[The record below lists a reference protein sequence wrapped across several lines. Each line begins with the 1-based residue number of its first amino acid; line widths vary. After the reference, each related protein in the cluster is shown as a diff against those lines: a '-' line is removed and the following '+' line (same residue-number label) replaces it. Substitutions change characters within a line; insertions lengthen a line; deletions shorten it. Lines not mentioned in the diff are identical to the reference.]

1 MRARTLQRQPKFRHV
16 GILGVVALA
25 VVLAPAT
32 FAAAATAPTV
42 SNTGSSDCG
51 VVMPVALPSAAT
63 NTIHDGSRVREG
75 RCCTSKAASAV
86 GTTAA
91 PTGLGGGFGGEF
103 SDPRCCK
110 TTIYDVGVASKTG
123 NSGERSDPRKC
134 PFQKKMNPFP
144 NP

>member
-32 FAAAATAPTV
+32 FAVAATAPTV
-42 SNTGSSDCG
+42 SNTGSSECTPGSD
-51 VVMPVALPSAAT
+51 PASAVAVPSAAT
-63 NTIHDGSRVREG
+63 NTIHSGSRVREG
-75 RCCTSKAASAV
+75 RCCISNIEFL
-86 GTTAA
+86 A
-91 PTGLGGGFGGEF
+91 PTGLGGGFSGEF
-103 SDPRCCK
+103 GDPRCC
-110 TTIYDVGVASKTG
+110 TASSSNLGVASKTG

-134 PFQKKMNPFP
+134 PFQKKMVPFP

>member
-75 RCCTSKAASAV
+75 RCCTSNTYGS
-86 GTTAA
+86 TAA
-91 PTGLGGGFGGEF
+91 PTGLGGGGGGEF
-103 SDPRCCK
+103 GDPRCC
-110 TTIYDVGVASKTG
+110 TASSSNLGVASKTG

-134 PFQKKMNPFP
+134 PFQKKKMNPASTP
-144 NP
+144 